1 MNQDSTSG
9 SGIRRLRD
17 RQRESTANEILSAAE
32 RVFIERGFFE
42 THMAHIAASAGVAVG
57 TLYNHYKDRDALL
70 NALMEQR
77 RVELLGRLDDVFT
90 RTGELPFREQLRE
103 TLRVIFTHFDKH
115 FQFFATF
122 TQAECGPP
130 LMAHG
135 AKTIQREIYLRFDQ
149 LIDRGR
155 KQRAL
160 QPGPAKL
167 APTLLMGIARSML
180 VRRFFVLEETSSL
193 AHLDTVVDFFFAG
206 AGGSEAD
213 KDDAK
218 PKAHAKPKTRS
229 TATTKANTRKPSK
242 TKPESARKKSRP

>member
-42 THMAHIAASAGVAVG
+42 THMADIAASAGVAVG

-70 NALMEQR
+70 TALMAQR
-77 RVELLGRLDDVFT
+77 RSELLERLDDIFA
-90 RTGELPFREQLRE
+90 RTCELPFREQLRE
-103 TLRVIFTHFDKH
+103 TLRVIFTHFDEH

-130 LMAHG
+130 IMAQG
-135 AKTIQREIYLRFDQ
+135 AKTIQREIYQRFDR
-149 LIDRGR
+149 LIERGR
-155 KQRAL
+155 KQRVL
-160 QPGPAKL
+160 RPGPAKL

-193 AHLDTVVDFFFAG
+193 AHLDTVVDFVFTG
-206 AGGSEAD
+206 AGVLPVEKANA
-213 KDDAK
+213 KTKTKPKTAILAK
-218 PKAHAKPKTRS
+218 PKV
-229 TATTKANTRKPSK
+229 
-242 TKPESARKKSRP
+242 SARKPNKPQPKPQKKQRP

>member
-42 THMAHIAASAGVAVG
+42 THMADIAASAGVAVG

-70 NALMEQR
+70 TALMAQR
-77 RVELLGRLDDVFT
+77 RSEVLQRLDEVYS
-90 RTGELPFREQLRE
+90 RTGDLTFRDQLRE
-103 TLRVIFTHFDKH
+103 TLRVILTHFDEH

-130 LMAHG
+130 IMAQG
-135 AKTIQREIYLRFDQ
+135 AKTIQSEIYQRFDQ
-149 LIDRGR
+149 LIERGR
-155 KQRAL
+155 KLRAL
-160 QPGPAKL
+160 RAGPAQL
-167 APTLLMGIARSML
+167 APTLLMGISRSML

-193 AHLDTVVDFFFAG
+193 AHLETVVDFFCAG
-206 AGGSEAD
+206 AAVSGAGSA
-213 KDDAK
+213 DAK
-218 PKAHAKPKTRS
+218 TPPKKKTTTKTS
-229 TATTKANTRKPSK
+229 ATTKSK
-242 TKPESARKKSRP
+242 VSARKPNTPQKKKKRRP